1 MTLLLISP
9 DYASHLLPLATL
21 ATAWRDAGERVV
33 VASGPATAAI
43 TAGFGFTRTDLRLG
57 RGSNPGV
64 IRAQE
69 QVAGED
75 DALRGFFAATRH
87 GMVPTLRYQADARRH
102 DLLWDPVATAR
113 RVLAVVD
120 EVRPD
125 HVIVDHLAFSA
136 RLGLLAGSVPH
147 ADVVL
152 GHPSALPVGAE
163 VYGYPPAWP
172 SAFNPD
178 PDELATLHERCR
190 EVRDAFTAEWNA
202 ALAELAPGLSPAVD
216 AFTDHGD
223 QVLLNYPAALHDPAR
238 TALLPPHAFL
248 GSAVREQDV
257 SPEIAAWLA
266 ADPSTP
272 LVYVSFG
279 SFLSVR
285 ADVLA
290 RVAAALRRLPV
301 RVALAVGSADRAV
314 LGELPASWLVREFL
328 PQVAL
333 LDHAA
338 VAITH
343 GGNNSVTEAL
353 TAGVPMLVLPF
364 STDQF
369 AGAAAV
375 ADAGVGLALDPN
387 TASPAE
393 IGAAI
398 AELIDGPAVMAAEA
412 LGCTLRLRPG
422 RDVAWAA
429 LTERAALTDRAA
441 PTGRAALRG

>member
-1 MTLLLISP
+1 VTLLVISP

-33 VASGPATAAI
+33 VASGPATASI
-43 TAGFGFTRTDLRLG
+43 TADFGFARTNLQLG

-75 DALRGFFAATRH
+75 DALRGFFDATRR
-87 GMVPTLRYQADARRH
+87 GMVPALRYQADARRT

-125 HVIVDHLAFSA
+125 HVMVDHLAFSA
-136 RLGLLAGSVPH
+136 RLALLAGSVPH

-152 GHPSALPVGAE
+152 GHPSALPVGVE
-163 VYGYPPAWP
+163 VYGYPTAWP
-172 SAFNPD
+172 AAFTPD
-178 PDELATLHERCR
+178 PDELAALHRRCGQ
-190 EVRDAFTAEWNA
+190 VRDAFTAEWNA
-202 ALAELAPGLSPAVD
+202 ALAVLAPQARPSLD
-216 AFTDHGD
+216 AFTEHAD
-223 QVLLNYPAALHDPAR
+223 QVLLNYPAQLHYPAR
-238 TALLPPHAFL
+238 TSLLPPHAFL
-248 GSAVREQDV
+248 GSAVREQPAPPD
-257 SPEIAAWLA
+257 IAAWMA

-290 RVAAALRRLPV
+290 RVVQALRGLPV

-314 LGELPASWLVREFL
+314 LGELPAAWLVREFL

-333 LDHAA
+333 LEHAA
-338 VAITH
+338 LAVTH

-375 ADAGVGLALDPN
+375 VDAGVGLALDPN
-387 TASPAE
+387 VASPAAL
-393 IGAAI
+393 AAAT
-398 AELIDGPAVMAAEA
+398 AELIDGGAADVAAE
-412 LGCTLRLRPG
+412 LGARLRERPG
-422 RDVAWAA
+422 RQVAWEAMTAGAA
-429 LTERAALTDRAA
+429 LGSRR
-441 PTGRAALRG
+441 